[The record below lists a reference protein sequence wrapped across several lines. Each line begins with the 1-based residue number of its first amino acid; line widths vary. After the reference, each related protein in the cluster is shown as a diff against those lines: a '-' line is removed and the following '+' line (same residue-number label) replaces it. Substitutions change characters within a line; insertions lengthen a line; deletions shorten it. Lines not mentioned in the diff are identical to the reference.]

1 MDSDSPAHLVYSDDL
16 KVYEEDLVRLMGP
29 DGPFAKVVNGYNG
42 RPMQLEMAQA
52 IAKAIVRCETLVAE
66 AGTGTGKTFAYLVP
80 ALMGGGKVIISTG
93 TRNLQDQ
100 LFLRDIPTVRKALV
114 SPVTVA
120 LLKGRS
126 NYVCHLHLARTAEY
140 GRMAT
145 KADTVYLREIVKFA
159 KMTDTGDKSD
169 LASVPETASIWGLV
183 TSTKENCPGMECPHY
198 QDCFV
203 MKARKAA
210 QQADVVVV
218 NHHLFFADLV
228 LKDTGVAE
236 LLPMANTV
244 VFDEAHQLPDT
255 ATTFF
260 GEFFSTS
267 QIHELCRDT
276 QVEGLAQARDGA
288 DWVELVGKLDK
299 ASKDLRLTLPEGMT
313 RQAVHQI
320 AKQDKFIAAVEALRG
335 ALQELNEPL
344 KAQAQRSELLET
356 CRMRCAEM
364 GAFIRK
370 WLSLAKGEE
379 KTEDVL
385 WVETFGLSLQLHLTP
400 LSIAEVFNKQREGT
414 PRAWIF
420 TSATLAIK
428 QDFTYFASRMGL
440 SEAESRTWPSPF
452 NYGEHALL
460 YVPRTMPLPQ
470 SPDYSDAVIEAAMP
484 LIEAAGGG
492 AFILCTT
499 LRAVNRIAERLREI
513 FREKELPFPL
523 FVQGESGKTDLLERF
538 RRSGNGVLVGSQSF
552 WEGVDVRGD
561 ALSLVVVDKLP
572 FAPPD
577 DPVLSARIKALEKDG
592 GNGFMDFQL
601 PEAIMSL
608 KQGAGRLIRDERDRG
623 VLMICDPRLISK
635 SYGRRIWQ
643 SLPAFSRTREEK
655 DACEFLACP
664 PAAEKAGS

>member
-1 MDSDSPAHLVYSDDL
+1 MDSDSPVHLVYSDDL
-16 KVYEEDLVRLMGP
+16 KVYEEDLVRLLNS
-29 DGPFAKVVNGYNG
+29 DGPFSKVVDGYNG

-52 IAKAIVRCETLVAE
+52 IAKAIVRCETFVAE

-80 ALMGGGKVIISTG
+80 ALMWGGKVIISTG

-145 KADTVYLREIVKFA
+145 KADTVYLRDIVKFA
-159 KMTDTGDKSD
+159 KMSDTGDKSD
-169 LASVPETASIWGLV
+169 LASVPETASIWQLV
-183 TSTKENCPGMECPHY
+183 TSTKENCPGTECPHD

-260 GEFFSTS
+260 GQFVSTS
-267 QIHELCRDT
+267 QIAELCRDT
-276 QVEGLAQARDGA
+276 QVEGLSQARDGA
-288 DWVELVGKLDK
+288 DWAALVGKVDK
-299 ASKDLRLTLPEGMT
+299 ASKELRLKLPEGMT

-320 AKQDKFIAAVEALRG
+320 AGQDEFIAAVDTLANALH
-335 ALQELNEPL
+335 ELNEPL

-356 CRMRCAEM
+356 CRMRCAETE
-364 GAFIRK
+364 AFIRK

-428 QDFTYFASRMGL
+428 QDFTYFSSRMGL
-440 SEAESRTWPSPF
+440 TEAESKTWPSPF

-460 YVPRTMPLPQ
+460 YVPKTMPLPQ
-470 SPDYSDAVIEAAMP
+470 SPDYSDAVVEAAMP

-513 FREKELPFPL
+513 FKEKELPFPL
-523 FVQGESGKTDLLERF
+523 YVQGESGKTDLLERF

-561 ALSLVVVDKLP
+561 ALSVVVVDKLP

-577 DPVLSARIKALEKDG
+577 DPVLSARIKALEKEG

-623 VLMICDPRLISK
+623 VLMICDPRLISR

-643 SLPAFSRTREEK
+643 SLPPFTRTREEK
-655 DACEFLACP
+655 EACEFLLGKSDSAN
-664 PAAEKAGS
+664 

>member
-1 MDSDSPAHLVYSDDL
+1 MDSDTPAHLVYSDDL
-16 KVYEEDLVRLMGP
+16 KVYEEDLVRLMGS
-29 DGPFAKVVNGYNG
+29 DGPFARVVEGYNG

-80 ALMGGGKVIISTG
+80 ALMWGGKVIISTG

-288 DWVELVGKLDK
+288 DWVDLVGKVDK
-299 ASKDLRLTLPEGMT
+299 ASRELRLTLPEGMT

-320 AKQDKFIAAVEALRG
+320 AKQDKFIAAVETLAG

-370 WLSLAKGEE
+370 WLSLARGEE

-428 QDFTYFASRMGL
+428 QDFTYFSSRMGL
-440 SEAESRTWPSPF
+440 SEAESKTWPSPF

-460 YVPRTMPLPQ
+460 YVPKTMPLPQ

-538 RRSGNGVLVGSQSF
+538 RRSGNGVLVASQSF

-608 KQGAGRLIRDERDRG
+608 KQGAGRLIRDERDKG

-643 SLPAFSRTREEK
+643 SLPPFSRTREEK
-655 DACEFLACP
+655 DACEFLT
-664 PAAEKAGS
+664 KKSNNT

>member
-16 KVYEEDLVRLMGP
+16 KVYEEDLVRLLGS
-29 DGPFAKVVNGYNG
+29 DGPFAKVVSGYNG

-80 ALMGGGKVIISTG
+80 ALMWGGKVIISTG

-288 DWVELVGKLDK
+288 DWVDLVGKVDK

-320 AKQDKFIAAVEALRG
+320 AKQDKFIAAVEALLG

-344 KAQAQRSELLET
+344 KAQGERSELLET

-452 NYGEHALL
+452 NYGENALL
-460 YVPRTMPLPQ
+460 YVPRTMPMPQ

-513 FREKELPFPL
+513 FKEKELPFPL

-643 SLPAFSRTREEK
+643 SLPAFSRTREEA
-655 DACEFLACP
+655 DACEFLL
-664 PAAEKAGS
+664 KKTDSTD